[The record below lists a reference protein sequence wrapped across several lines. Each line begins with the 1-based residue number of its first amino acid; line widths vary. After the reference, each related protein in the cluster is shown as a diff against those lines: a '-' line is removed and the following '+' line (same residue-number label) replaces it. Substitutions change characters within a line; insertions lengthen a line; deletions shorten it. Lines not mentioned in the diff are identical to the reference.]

1 MIRVDPYFLYQVG
14 AAIRPLITVKS
25 SWTKAQLRGR
35 LFAAEHWIDSLINNS
50 VYKLPL
56 SWSSGNSLLQTVR
69 RLETEYKDLTD
80 KKLEEAVGWLDSYL
94 VESEATTFQTVL
106 AAELQMGMVYVVQP
120 KGGYDLMQLT
130 EYGLAIYPKQLSEKV
145 PEAIPDAKDAAR
157 CIAFDLP
164 TAAAFHLHR
173 LHELVLRRYYDTVT
187 KGKERPEKRNI
198 GAYIDALK
206 GAGFKDQ
213 KVFGALAGLKNFH
226 RNPVLHP
233 DDRLQDIE
241 EAIALLG
248 SINTVITY
256 MLKAISPGPLTLT
269 PPPSDNETKAIED
282 QTAQASDATA
292 GDSTDAV

>member
-14 AAIRPLITVKS
+14 AAIRPLVAVTPE
-25 SWTKAQLRGR
+25 WTKNQLRGR
-35 LFAAEHWIDSLINNS
+35 LLTAEHWVDTLINNS
-50 VYKLPL
+50 VYKLPT
-56 SWSSGNSLLQTVR
+56 SWASGDALLKTIR
-69 RLETEYKDLTD
+69 RLQGEYENLPEDHLSEPID
-80 KKLEEAVGWLDSYL
+80 WIDHYL
-94 VESEATTFQTVL
+94 VESQSQTFQTVL
-106 AAELQMGMVYVVQP
+106 AAELQLGMVYLVQP

-130 EYGLAIYPKQLSEKV
+130 EQGTAIFPRELAQKV
-145 PEAIPDAKDAAR
+145 PEAIPDAKEAAR

-187 KGKERPEKRNI
+187 KGKGRPEKRNI

-213 KVFGALAGLKNFH
+213 KVFGALSGLKNFH

-233 DDRLQDIE
+233 DDRLEDIE

-248 SINTVITY
+248 NINTVIMY
-256 MLKAISPGPLTLT
+256 MLKALPPEPLQLT
-269 PPPSDNETKAIED
+269 APPANET
-282 QTAQASDATA
+282 QALENKDPA
-292 GDSTDAV
+292 

>member
-14 AAIRPLITVKS
+14 AAIRPLIAVRPE
-25 SWTKAQLRGR
+25 WTKNQLRGR
-35 LFAAEHWIDSLINNS
+35 LLTAEHWVDTLINNS
-50 VYKLPL
+50 VYKLPT
-56 SWSSGNSLLQTVR
+56 SWPSGDALLKTIR
-69 RLETEYKDLTD
+69 RLQGEYENLPED
-80 KKLEEAVGWLDSYL
+80 KQSEPIDWIDYYL
-94 VESEATTFQTVL
+94 VESQSQAFQTVL
-106 AAELQMGMVYVVQP
+106 AAELQLGMVYLVQP

-130 EYGLAIYPKQLSEKV
+130 EQGMAIFPKALGQKV
-145 PEAIPDAKDAAR
+145 PEAISDAKEAAR

-187 KGKERPEKRNI
+187 NGKERPEKRNI

-213 KVFGALAGLKNFH
+213 KVFGALSGLKNFH

-233 DDRLQDIE
+233 DDRLEDIE

-248 SINTVITY
+248 NINTVVIY
-256 MLKAISPGPLTLT
+256 MLKALPPEPLQLT
-269 PPPSDNETKAIED
+269 APPANET
-282 QTAQASDATA
+282 QALESKDPA
-292 GDSTDAV
+292 